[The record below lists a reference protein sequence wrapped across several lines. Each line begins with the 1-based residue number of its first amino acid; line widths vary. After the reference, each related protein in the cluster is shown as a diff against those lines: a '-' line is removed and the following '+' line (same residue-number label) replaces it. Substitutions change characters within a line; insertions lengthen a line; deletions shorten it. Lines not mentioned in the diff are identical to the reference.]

1 MLSKILIFI
10 CALIAI
16 SVLYL
21 SWTIDTDYS
30 TWIIA
35 PVVIGT
41 TALVLA
47 PQIDWWWLKRY
58 PPKTD
63 EQIVRM
69 FEKHLP
75 VFAAQP
81 GPGKAFLLQRTEL
94 FMKAFDWNP
103 QGFETIPA
111 DVQYVLSFYAA
122 WLTRQRQNFLLK
134 NWEKVILYKNPFPS
148 PAFPRQFHNSEI
160 YHEDHVMI
168 FNIQAVMNGF
178 LRPDLQFPVGLYEL
192 ARIYCNVFGLNI
204 TTADRSITPSNIKS
218 VTGAEWQWVTSGIGL
233 DEVDPDGLAIVCYH
247 FFNHQVLRGTARG
260 TPTLSA
266 RVRLMAKISFECHIS
281 VLTASYIVTFSSSG
295 RTPTGRAIRLTLCRL
310 LSLTHFI

>member
-94 FMKAFDWNP
+94 FMKAFDWTP

-204 TTADRSITPSNIKS
+204 TTADRSITPANIKS

-247 FFNHQVLRGTARG
+247 FFNHQLCEVLPEVHHR
-260 TPTLSA
+260 
-266 RVRLMAKISFECHIS
+266 
-281 VLTASYIVTFSSSG
+281 
-295 RTPTGRAIRLTLCRL
+295 CRQE
-310 LSLTHFI
+310 FG